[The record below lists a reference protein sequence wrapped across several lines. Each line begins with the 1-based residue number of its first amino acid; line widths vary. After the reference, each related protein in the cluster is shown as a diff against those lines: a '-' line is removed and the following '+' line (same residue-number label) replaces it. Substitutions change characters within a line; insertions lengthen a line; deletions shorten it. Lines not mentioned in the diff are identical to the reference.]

1 LGLFLRN
8 TGLPSRSALVAP
20 PLRLAALRWRGVFVV
35 LGRIR
40 PPPGGSAACLQAVAR
55 FSGRPFPG
63 VPPLRMCLGEA
74 GASAAHSQG
83 PHARRGASLRAERA
97 RDSWALWS
105 AKRGATVMGCD
116 RGPRERCQATAGRFP
131 ARRVARPFQRRL
143 ASATRVWEN
152 LVRQQRPWACFFDT
166 PACRRVRRSSR
177 LRSGSPPCGGLW
189 GCSSSFGFGHLRA
202 SRRPARWLWRASPGG
217 HSRGCPP

>member
-1 LGLFLRN
+1 
-8 TGLPSRSALVAP
+8 
-20 PLRLAALRWRGVFVV
+20 
-35 LGRIR
+35 
-40 PPPGGSAACLQAVAR
+40 
-55 FSGRPFPG
+55 
-63 VPPLRMCLGEA
+63 VPPLRMCPGEP

-152 LVRQQRPWACFFDT
+152 LVRQQRPWARFFDT
-166 PACRRVRRSSR
+166 PACRRVRRSTR
-177 LRSGSPPCGGLW
+177 LRSGSPPCGGV
-189 GCSSSFGFGHLRA
+189 GRSTNSVGHGHRRA
-202 SRRPARWLWRASPGG
+202 SRRPARWLWRASPGAPARCSPCRACG
-217 HSRGCPP
+217 SRAPLKKGQPASARRATGGCPAPVPRVPRVRRCRHARRCARPRAQRGT